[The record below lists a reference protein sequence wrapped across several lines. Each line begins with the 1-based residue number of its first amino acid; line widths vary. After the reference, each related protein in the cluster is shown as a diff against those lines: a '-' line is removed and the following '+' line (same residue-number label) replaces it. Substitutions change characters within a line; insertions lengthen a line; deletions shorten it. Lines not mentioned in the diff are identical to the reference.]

1 MLIPRR
7 HEASGS
13 YRYGFQGQEKDDEIK
28 GEGNSLNYTFRMHDP
43 RVGRFF
49 AVDPLAAKYPHNST
63 YAFSENKVIAFIEL
77 EGLEARIAIFGAGK
91 SLNSKGI
98 YVKDEAQ
105 FKIEANKDVDLN
117 NANSS
122 YAVHNK
128 ATLIKTLTDV
138 STSDGGIEYLSIF
151 SHSSNVSIILDN
163 GQYSR
168 SFLTIAENQ
177 PKDVEKTTLEEIF
190 ENSEIK
196 FLPNALIVM
205 AGCNSAYQKQIN
217 GSPVVNMAL
226 VITYY
231 YGIATIGADG
241 NTMPTKGGRKADK
254 TYYLY
259 FKDENDIIQ
268 KLDLGKQLT
277 DEAIKK
283 AQVIVNENTKK
294 VEEKKKEQNQQ
305 NEQEQK
311 PQNQENNSQDEN
323 R

>member
-1 MLIPRR
+1 MLIPGR

-28 GEGNSLNYTFRMHDP
+28 GEGNSLNYTFRMYD
-43 RVGRFF
+43 
-49 AVDPLAAKYPHNST
+49 
-63 YAFSENKVIAFIEL
+63 
-77 EGLEARIAIFGAGK
+77 
-91 SLNSKGI
+91 
-98 YVKDEAQ
+98 
-105 FKIEANKDVDLN
+105 
-117 NANSS
+117 
-122 YAVHNK
+122 
-128 ATLIKTLTDV
+128 
-138 STSDGGIEYLSIF
+138 
-151 SHSSNVSIILDN
+151 
-163 GQYSR
+163 
-168 SFLTIAENQ
+168 
-177 PKDVEKTTLEEIF
+177 
-190 ENSEIK
+190 
-196 FLPNALIVM
+196 
-205 AGCNSAYQKQIN
+205 
-217 GSPVVNMAL
+217 
-226 VITYY
+226 
-231 YGIATIGADG
+231 
-241 NTMPTKGGRKADK
+241 KADK